1 MGISKA
7 GLTHEVRRK
16 TAAANAGF
24 YAQIVA
30 EKEIL
35 RRLVDAGTRIVQLG
49 YGGNEGDVGGG
60 EVDEI
65 VDRAQAEIYEVTE
78 RRTSEDYV
86 HPGRAAAA
94 DDGRDRRDRDGR
106 RTGGG
111 TQARNTTDGSGSTE
125 THPESILHQHKQQS
139 GIPIK
144 SSPALP
150 RQPTPEHHIF
160 RSHGGAKRA

>member
-1 MGISKA
+1 
-7 GLTHEVRRK
+7 
-16 TAAANAGF
+16 
-24 YAQIVA
+24 VA
-30 EKEIL
+30 EKAIL
-35 RRLVDAGTRIVQLG
+35 RRLVEAGTRIVQLG

-125 THPESILHQHKQQS
+125 THPERILHQHKQQS
-139 GIPIK
+139 GSPIK